1 MSLLDSLYREVIL
14 DHSRHPRNFRRLEN
28 ATLHG
33 EGLNASCGDE
43 VELFLHLDGERITN
57 VSFLGTGCAISQS
70 SASLLTE
77 ALKGRTVTEA
87 RELSRSFKA
96 MIQGEAPAASLGDL
110 QLLQGVS
117 KLHARVRCA
126 TLVWVTLDEAVGGL
140 PV

>member
-43 VELFLHLDGERITN
+43 VELFLHLDGERITV

>member
-43 VELFLHLDGERITN
+43 VELFLHLDGERITD